1 MKTVKKT
8 AEYTIFERRDGRYA
22 VKNAA
27 KKWVNGD
34 DKIAVLKK
42 EKLLK
47 APKAKPK
54 PKAEPEPEQTEQ
66 AEVQAEEQAAT
77 DAEAE
82 KSAADGEATGE

>member
-42 EKLLK
+42 EKLVK
-47 APKAKPK
+47 TPKAKPK
-54 PKAEPEPEQTEQ
+54 AKAEPEP
-66 AEVQAEEQAAT
+66 QAEEQQAQEEAAT
-77 DAEAE
+77 NAEAE
-82 KSAADGEATGE
+82 KSAEEGEVTGE